1 MKANKIKV
9 DVGTWC
15 SNDIK
20 AAKVLVA
27 VLNVDLAHL
36 EDIEKI
42 KYCVN
47 KYFAHTNVN
56 IKNINTISDI
66 KFKSNIKRL
75 LFFEQKKYISNDN
88 RLPEKVKTTL
98 LNCINTLYKKSD
110 NPTRSQT
117 KRQNEINRSNQRNK
131 GI

>member
-47 KYFAHTNVN
+47 KYFAYT
-56 IKNINTISDI
+56 IKNRITQQDHKQKDKMKLNRV
-66 KFKSNIKRL
+66 KFKH
-75 LFFEQKKYISNDN
+75 
-88 RLPEKVKTTL
+88 
-98 LNCINTLYKKSD
+98 
-110 NPTRSQT
+110 
-117 KRQNEINRSNQRNK
+117 
-131 GI
+131 